1 VNIADSNISKSDLP
15 WYAVVTRSRQEKA
28 AASMLTR
35 VDIPTFLPL
44 ITEMHT
50 WSDRKQ
56 AVTVPLFSCY
66 LFVQIPAGSE
76 LPLRVLRTPGV
87 VRFVGN
93 QQGPLPIPSKE
104 IEDVRAIVSKDL
116 DYSPYPFLTI
126 GKRVRIVD
134 GALKGLEGTLIA
146 RGPESKLVVSIELI
160 QRSLAISIYDFAVEP
175 VEARR
180 GLAA

>member
-1 VNIADSNISKSDLP
+1 VNIVDRNIPENEVP
-15 WYAVVTRSRQEKA
+15 WYAVVTRSRQEKV
-28 AASMLTR
+28 AASMLAR

-66 LFVQIPAGSE
+66 LFVQIPANGE
-76 LPLRVLRTPGV
+76 LPLRVLKTPGV

-93 QQGPLPIPSKE
+93 QQGPLPIPGKE
-104 IEDVRAIVSKDL
+104 IEDVRAILSNNL
-116 DYSPYPFLTI
+116 DCSPYPFLKI
-126 GKRVRIVD
+126 GERVRIVD

-175 VEARR
+175 AESPR